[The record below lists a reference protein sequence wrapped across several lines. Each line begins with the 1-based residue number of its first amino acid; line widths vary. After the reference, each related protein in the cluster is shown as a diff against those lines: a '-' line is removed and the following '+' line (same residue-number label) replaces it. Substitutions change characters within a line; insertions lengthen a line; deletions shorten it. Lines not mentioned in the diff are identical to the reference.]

1 VRKIENLDI
10 GHVKRGFD
18 NNFKI
23 KISEDFDDKSI
34 ETDFPHRHNFYTV
47 CLVIKGN
54 GVHVIDFEKIDIKP
68 DRLFF
73 IKPEQIHFWQ
83 ISPRSKLAI
92 IQFSVDYLARLFN
105 PDSIP
110 AIHSALKQYIDLQTE
125 ESGLIYSIINKI
137 DTENNKNDLNS
148 DKIIQAQIFIILAE
162 IERLSRIETVQ
173 KSKGN
178 KIEILNNFK
187 RLLNANYKE
196 ITTISGYAKLLS
208 ITPNWLNII
217 IKETTGFTANELMHK
232 RILLEAKRL
241 LINKNTDITQIAYEL
256 GFKDASYFARFFK
269 KSTGISPSGFRS
281 SIYKMYQHHN
291 E

>member
-1 VRKIENLDI
+1 
-10 GHVKRGFD
+10 
-18 NNFKI
+18 
-23 KISEDFDDKSI
+23 
-34 ETDFPHRHNFYTV
+34 
-47 CLVIKGN
+47 
-54 GVHVIDFEKIDIKP
+54 VIDFEKIDIKP

-73 IKPEQIHFWQ
+73 IKPEQVHFWQ
-83 ISPRSKLAI
+83 ISSRSKLAI

-125 ESGLIYSIINKI
+125 ESSLIYNIISKI
-137 DTENNKNDLNS
+137 ETENNKNDLNS
-148 DKIIQAQIFIILAE
+148 NKIIQAQIFIILAE
-162 IERLSRIETVQ
+162 IERLSRIETVH

-178 KIEILNNFK
+178 KTEILNNFK

-217 IKETTGFTANELMHK
+217 IKETTGFTANELMHQ

-269 KSTGISPSGFRS
+269 KSTGISPTGFRS
-281 SIYKMYQHHN
+281 GIYKMYQHHN
-291 E
+291 EKYL